1 MGRVA
6 PPIIASSEPKAAGD
20 PKSTTKPVFFCVLFH
35 TIFVPVLTQNVLF
48 AFALAILGVAEAPSS
63 LRFTSTIQGL
73 EADPHVLP
81 ALHTDCGLGSEQA
94 YLSFCASAA
103 TQLKSSRRQ
112 VRDPVRTENVCRVF
126 I

>member
-1 MGRVA
+1 M
-6 PPIIASSEPKAAGD
+6 IASSEPKAAGD

-73 EADPHVLP
+73 ELDPQVLP
-81 ALHTDCGLGSEQA
+81 GLQSDCGLGSEQA
-94 YLSFCASAA
+94 YLSLCASAA
-103 TQLKSSRRQ
+103 TELKSSRIQ
-112 VRDPVRTENVCRVF
+112 VTGPVRIKKVC
-126 I
+126 